1 MFPFLSDP
9 MWALVTQLSL
19 PIVAIALVASCI
31 GISGLIVSIID
42 ARKPKHSS
50 SGDFDTPL
58 LRGGDYEVPAHY
70 PTLALISSTS
80 ISILRFLYFGT
91 ALASHEYLFSSKQT
105 LTGHVYIQSQPWML
119 RSDSWSLIGVSI
131 PSILIFDLILPV
143 VFLVI
148 CWRFRTRF
156 ALHRYQIYFGSLFES
171 FNPDRFWWEIVNTI
185 RKLSIAFALRALSP
199 TDAAQSALVVT
210 VLAIVMVAQVR
221 LNPWRRSIEN
231 FSDTISSVILIGAL
245 VYTRPGNYAHANEVV
260 WYLFGASVVFVL
272 CNVAIIVWKTVFGT
286 TEYDRHLLRYHSNT
300 ELNTQSDTQKGALND
315 DWPAFSDADASA
327 LSM

>member
-1 MFPFLSDP
+1 
-9 MWALVTQLSL
+9 MWALLTQLSL
-19 PIVAIALVASCI
+19 PFVAIVLVSICI

-42 ARKPKHSS
+42 ARERNHISLDDS
-50 SGDFDTPL
+50 DAPL
-58 LRGGDYEVPAHY
+58 LNDTADEVPVEY

-80 ISILRFLYFGT
+80 ITILKFLYFGT

-171 FNPDRFWWEIVNTI
+171 YTGNAFWWEIVNTI
-185 RKLSIAFALRALSP
+185 RKLSIALALRAFPS
-199 TDAAQSALVVT
+199 TNSAQSAIVVT
-210 VLAIVMVAQVR
+210 VLAIVMVTQVTLR
-221 LNPWRRSIEN
+221 PWRRNIEN
-231 FSDTISSVILIGAL
+231 FSDTISSVLLIAAL
-245 VYTRPGNYAHANEVV
+245 LYTRPNSYLHVYEVV
-260 WYLFGASVVFVL
+260 WYLFGASALFVIFNVVVIGFE
-272 CNVAIIVWKTVFGT
+272 TVRGT
-286 TEYDRHLLRYHSNT
+286 TNYEAQLRQFLANAKLNAQT
-300 ELNTQSDTQKGALND
+300 ETSSALGSGWSSASDTEGT
-315 DWPAFSDADASA
+315 A
-327 LSM
+327 LSL